1 MPGFPRAKRT
11 RPELLKVI
19 AGSLKDHWRID
30 RCRIVEGSLKDHGR
44 IIAGII
50 AESSQDKQVHVQG
63 GGKEGEKGNG

>member
-19 AGSLKDHWRID
+19 AGSLKDHCRVIEGSLED
-30 RCRIVEGSLKDHGR
+30 RSLKDHGR
-44 IIAGII
+44 IIARII

>member
-19 AGSLKDHWRID
+19 A
-30 RCRIVEGSLKDHGR
+30 GSLKDHGR